1 MVFHFST
8 WTTTASLFDAR
19 RFCSTVRTT
28 AIPAALSFVSSSSGG
43 NELVSPRR
51 SFRRRRVFARPSSAA
66 SYCSA
71 NSLSSRDRYASP
83 PRRGCKVFRRP
94 LRRYFVDRR
103 RQCRRRRIRR
113 SHCISSSTSRQNC
126 YYHNANDEDD
136 WTTQKEFNCKKANRV
151 SFFETL
157 VSKDSRYVLRVKNLC
172 RNIHVGIHL
181 HGQTDGQTT

>member
-1 MVFHFST
+1 MFRPVVPS
-8 WTTTASLFDAR
+8 
-19 RFCSTVRTT
+19 VVV
-28 AIPAALSFVSSSSGG
+28 VSSPDPHRRHHTA
-43 NELVSPRR
+43 LLIAFPRATVSI
-51 SFRRRRVFARPSSAA
+51 VIARPSSAA

-71 NSLSSRDRYASP
+71 NSLSSRDRLDFRHYASP